1 MIYADEYGGA
11 SINHIIKHMSWQ
23 DHGHD
28 VLLQMAAIFCALVL
42 ETIAFHIGVLLAI
55 RFEVG
60 TRYAIVKY
68 NYVTMA
74 LTLSSFAKSILIP
87 MLIWDYHDLAYLWIV
102 NVFVASSNMLA
113 LSVFLNVQHRR
124 AFLLVL
130 AGWFLKV
137 AMQFLVH
144 LAAPWVPM
152 WWLY

>member
-1 MIYADEYGGA
+1 
-11 SINHIIKHMSWQ
+11 
-23 DHGHD
+23 
-28 VLLQMAAIFCALVL
+28 
-42 ETIAFHIGVLLAI
+42 
-55 RFEVG
+55 
-60 TRYAIVKY
+60 
-68 NYVTMA
+68 MA